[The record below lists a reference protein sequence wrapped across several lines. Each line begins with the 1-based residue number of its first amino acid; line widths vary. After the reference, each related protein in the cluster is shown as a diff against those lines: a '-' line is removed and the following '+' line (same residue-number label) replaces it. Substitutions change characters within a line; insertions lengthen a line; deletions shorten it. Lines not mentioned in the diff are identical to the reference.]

1 MLEKVKKNI
10 FIALAGA
17 IIIYLILIIYADF
30 SEIESVVRKINW
42 YYFLLLFSLSF
53 LTFLIKFIKWEYG
66 LSILGIRVGKAHSLQ
81 IFMSSLTMSIT
92 PGKIG
97 DLLKSYLLKKSD
109 SIPVSKS
116 SPIVL
121 VERITEFLSLLFIC
135 LIGIAFLEDWLLSI
149 SLILIILVLISIV
162 IANENLSNKFLY
174 KFSKIRFFEKHI
186 NNLIIAFSNA
196 RLLLKPKSYFVML
209 LISITAWIVE
219 GLILYLILQGF
230 NVGLS
235 LTNSILI
242 FAFSI
247 LFGSISMIPG
257 GLGLTEG
264 SMTYLLVDSG
274 IANNISIAA
283 TILFRIITLWFS
295 LAVGSIALLLFQKR
309 IGRIISEDF
318 TSV

>member
-17 IIIYLILIIYADF
+17 ILIYLILIIYSDF
-30 SEIESVVRKINW
+30 SEIISVVRKINW
-42 YYFLLLFSLSF
+42 YYFVLLFSLSF

-66 LSILGIRVGKAHSLQ
+66 LSMLGIRVSKVHSFQ
-81 IFMSSLTMSIT
+81 IFMSSLTMGIT

-109 SIPVSKS
+109 SIPISQS
-116 SPIVL
+116 SPIIL

-135 LIGIAFLEDWLLSI
+135 LIGIALIEDWLLSI
-149 SLILIILVLISIV
+149 ILIAIILVLTTIV
-162 IANENLSNKFLY
+162 ISNEKLSNKVLY
-174 KFSKIRFFEKHI
+174 KFSKIRFIKKHI

-196 RLLLKPKSYFVML
+196 RLLLKPKSYLIML
-209 LISITAWIVE
+209 LISLTAWIVE
-219 GLILYLILQGF
+219 GFILYLILQGF

-235 LTNSILI
+235 LTASILI
-242 FAFSI
+242 FTFSI
-247 LFGSISMIPG
+247 FFGSISMIPG

-264 SMTYLLVDSG
+264 SMTYLLLDSG

-295 LAVGSIALLLFQKR
+295 LAVGSIALIFFQKS

-318 TSV
+318 NTL